1 MPSNNRE
8 DLPLPWKMI
17 FIIELIRKV
26 CLQKTGVD
34 FDISAIEEGK
44 DDSLSSDT
52 IFKRQERI
60 LFIDKEGIKLQVFIQ
75 EA

>member
-1 MPSNNRE
+1 M
-8 DLPLPWKMI
+8 
-17 FIIELIRKV
+17 
-26 CLQKTGVD
+26 QKTGVD